1 MDFFELIYIFFFNSP
16 SNINVGMGKIVTF
29 RPEDSEADHS
39 LLFASTKRDK
49 EHPSSLIWKSLTC
62 EQALHFASF
71 LKISLKSR
79 VCSQAMRSTGLIN
92 KARKTIAHINLNL
105 SFTKHLTAYFKL
117 EMLLC
122 FCFVSSGQRLVRAR
136 VCFQCF

>member
-1 MDFFELIYIFFFNSP
+1 MLKKRLRLDFFELIYIFFFNSP

-62 EQALHFASF
+62 EQALHFA
-71 LKISLKSR
+71 
-79 VCSQAMRSTGLIN
+79 
-92 KARKTIAHINLNL
+92 
-105 SFTKHLTAYFKL
+105 
-117 EMLLC
+117 
-122 FCFVSSGQRLVRAR
+122 
-136 VCFQCF
+136 